1 MSRTQDLEKSANKF
15 LDDSVRDPKGPKGP
29 KGSAM
34 LAAAARCKM
43 QFFREKKTMVNQNLC
58 PIEMA
63 ILQYLG
69 YVLLVQI
76 SDTPLLLHM

>member
-15 LDDSVRDPKGPKGP
+15 LDDSVRDPKGP

-63 ILQYLG
+63 ILQYLE